1 MSELVLATRNK
12 GKIEEVQRLISQH
25 APHIQLRSVADF
37 DLEDVEE
44 TGTSFEENALLKA
57 ETIARAT
64 GLPALADDSG
74 LCVDALDG
82 APGIFSARWS
92 GTHGDDGANIEKL
105 LTQLEAVEDR
115 AARFVC
121 VIALAAP
128 DGRHLLI
135 RGELEGNIRRHRA
148 GSNGFGYDP
157 IFEPIGMDITLA
169 EVSPEKKDEISH
181 RGKALRAIAPEIA
194 PFLNSL

>member
-1 MSELVLATRNK
+1 MMKLVLATRNQ
-12 GKIEEVQRLISQH
+12 GKVKEMRRLMADDRDIEI
-25 APHIQLRSVADF
+25 ISVAEF
-37 DLEDVEE
+37 NIEDVEE
-44 TGTSFEENALLKA
+44 TGTTFEENALLKA
-57 ETIARAT
+57 ETISRAT

-92 GTHGDDGANIEKL
+92 GVHGDDGANIEKL
-105 LTQLEAVEDR
+105 LTQLESVDDR

>member
-1 MSELVLATRNK
+1 MADHRD
-12 GKIEEVQRLISQH
+12 IEI
-25 APHIQLRSVADF
+25 ISVAEFNVD
-37 DLEDVEE
+37 DVEE

-82 APGIFSARWS
+82 APGIYSARWS

>member
-1 MSELVLATRNK
+1 MKLVLATRNQ
-12 GKIEEVQRLISQH
+12 GKVKEMRRLMADHRDIEI
-25 APHIQLRSVADF
+25 ISVAEF
-37 DLEDVEE
+37 NIEDVEE

-92 GTHGDDGANIEKL
+92 GVHGDDGANIEKL
-105 LTQLEAVEDR
+105 LTQLESVDDR

-121 VIALAAP
+121 VIALASP

-157 IFEPIGMDITLA
+157 IFEPLGMNITLA

-181 RGKALRAIAPEIA
+181 RGKALRALAPEIA
-194 PFLNSL
+194 PFLNV

>member
-1 MSELVLATRNK
+1 MKLVLATRNQ
-12 GKIEEVQRLISQH
+12 GKVKEMRRLMADHRDIEI
-25 APHIQLRSVADF
+25 ISVAEFNVD
-37 DLEDVEE
+37 DVEE

-82 APGIFSARWS
+82 APGIYSARWS

-157 IFEPIGMDITLA
+157 IFEPENFHRTLG
-169 EVSPEKKDEISH
+169 EMSPSEKDAISH
-181 RGKALRAIAPEIA
+181 RASALALLTPKIR
-194 PFLNSL
+194 PFLTQL